1 MLNRVEA
8 AVPSGEFGEI
18 EEEIRRFSGEL
29 DAALEKKRKECRL
42 AREQALLRLSE
53 MEAET
58 LRQVEAEWQAREKE
72 LELLASCLEKEI
84 SSIRDEISGRISG
97 DPVLKSLREEV
108 FAALLGEKEP

>member
-1 MLNRVEA
+1 VLNRVEA

-42 AREQALLRLSE
+42 AREQALFRLSE

-58 LRQVEAEWQAREKE
+58 LRKVQAEWQEREKD
-72 LELLASCLEKEI
+72 LEVLASGLEMEI
-84 SSIRDEISGRISG
+84 AAIRDEISGRIAG
-97 DPVLKSLREEV
+97 DPSLKALREEV
-108 FAALLGEKEP
+108 FAVLLGEKAP

>member
-1 MLNRVEA
+1 MLNKTEIA
-8 AVPSGEFGEI
+8 AQSAEFGEI

-58 LRQVEAEWQAREKE
+58 LRQVEVEWQAREKE
-72 LELLASCLEKEI
+72 IDLLASCLEKEI

-97 DPVLKSLREEV
+97 DPILKNLREEV

>member
-1 MLNRVEA
+1 MLNKTEA
-8 AVPSGEFGEI
+8 PVPSGEFGEI

-58 LRQVEAEWQAREKE
+58 LRQVEAEWRAREKE
-72 LELLASCLEKEI
+72 LELLASSLEKEI

-97 DPVLKSLREEV
+97 DPVLKNLREEI

>member
-1 MLNRVEA
+1 MLNNTDMSA
-8 AVPSGEFGEI
+8 PSGEFDEV

-29 DAALEKKRKECRL
+29 EEKYEQKRRECRL
-42 AREQALLRLSE
+42 DRDQALLRLSE

-58 LRQVEAEWQAREKE
+58 LRQVEAEWRAREKE
-72 LELLASCLEKEI
+72 LELLASSLEKEI

>member
-1 MLNRVEA
+1 MLNKTEA
-8 AVPSGEFGEI
+8 PVPSGEFGEI

-29 DAALEKKRKECRL
+29 DAELEQKRRECRL

-58 LRQVEAEWQAREKE
+58 LRQVEAEWRAREKE
-72 LELLASCLEKEI
+72 LELLASSLEKEI

-97 DPVLKSLREEV
+97 DLVLKNLREEI